1 MGGPAVIDR
10 PLVLSSSAV
19 SAYLRCGHRY
29 LLAYVYRIAGAQNMA
44 AAIGQAVHA
53 GVEAL
58 HRGQPAEDA
67 LRAAFWHEVESVP
80 AFEVQDDPGALEDAL
95 RMLNVYREEVLPTF
109 HPTLVEV
116 PFAIMVED
124 VVLTGVFDG
133 ADDDVR
139 DLKTTAGKTINGK
152 KPNFSPEN
160 YDMQLA
166 FYDLGYRG
174 LTGRRPKRL
183 ILDVLTRRGTY
194 RQYIRPP
201 KIGEAIDSLRI
212 ARDGINREEFEPTGA
227 LSGACRWCPFATKG
241 CSFAVLD

>member
-1 MGGPAVIDR
+1 VIDR

-58 HRGQPAEDA
+58 HRGWPAENA
-67 LRAAFWHEVESVP
+67 LQRAFDSEVESIP
-80 AFEVQDDPGALEDAL
+80 TPEIKADPGALEDAY

-109 HPTLVEV
+109 HPTLVEQ
-116 PFAIMVED
+116 PFALMVEG
-124 VVLTGVFDG
+124 VILTGVLDG

-139 DLKTTAGKTINGK
+139 DLKTTAGKTINGR

-166 FYDLGYRG
+166 FYELGYRH

-194 RQYIRPP
+194 RQYLREPSLVD
-201 KIGEAIDSLRI
+201 ALDALRI
-212 ARDGINREEFEPTGA
+212 ARDGIQREEFQPTGA
-227 LSGACRWCPFATKG
+227 LNGACAWCPFAAKE
-241 CSFAVLD
+241 CPYAVL